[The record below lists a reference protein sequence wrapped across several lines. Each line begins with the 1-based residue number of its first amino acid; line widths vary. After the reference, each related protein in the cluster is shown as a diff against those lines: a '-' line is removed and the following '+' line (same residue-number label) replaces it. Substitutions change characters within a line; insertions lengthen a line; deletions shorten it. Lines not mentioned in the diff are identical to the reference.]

1 MTKNLLIIDDDPMFR
16 FIAKRLVNNALPDK
30 NIKEF
35 ENGKLACEFLQAH
48 KSEMQ
53 ETQILLDIN
62 MPVMNG
68 WEFLDA
74 CTAETKRPQLEIYI
88 VSSSVDQADK
98 QKAESYSIVKDYIEK
113 PLSKDFILS
122 LK

>member
-1 MTKNLLIIDDDPMFR
+1 MAKSLLIIDDDPMFR
-16 FIAKRLVNNALPDK
+16 LIAKRLVSNILPDK
-30 NIKEF
+30 IIKEF
-35 ENGKLACEFLQAH
+35 ENGKLACEFLHAH
-48 KSEMQ
+48 KNEIR
-53 ETQILLDIN
+53 EAQILLDIN

-74 CTAETKRPQLEIYI
+74 CTVETNRPNLEIYI

-98 QKAESYSIVKDYIEK
+98 LKAESYSIVKDYIEK
-113 PLSKDFILS
+113 PLSKDFIIG